1 MRLCLLLLLLAT
13 LAGCAVN
20 PATGRTDFVMMS
32 EAQELSIGR
41 DAHQQILKQYPRYP
55 DEALQAYVQQVGERV
70 ARHSHRGQL
79 DYHFTVIDSPDINA
93 FALPGGYIYIHR
105 GLMAYLGSE
114 AELAAVLGHEVGH
127 VTARHG
133 VRQQSQSTAWGIL
146 GQAVAMGT
154 GVGAAADVTGV
165 LGNAVVRGYGRD
177 MELEAD
183 GLGAQYLARG
193 GYDPQA
199 MIEVVKVLKLQED
212 FARDQAAARGEQQ
225 PVGSYHGLF
234 DTHPDND
241 RRLQQVIGPARAL
254 VGGQQVVNRDAFLQR
269 LQGLPFGD
277 SAESGIRRGERFYH
291 RDLDFTLA
299 FAKGWSIIN
308 EPQQLVGQS
317 PDKQVLVA
325 MTLEDNPQ
333 GLDAATLLKQR
344 IGGRR
349 LLGGEPLQQA
359 GLKGHTG
366 LIEGDVPRRVA
377 AILKGDKAYLF
388 VGAVKGRAASATEDA
403 QMLAAIGS
411 FRPLQAAERKLAEPL
426 RLQLVRVAAGQS
438 VRALAAASGL
448 PGDAEATLRLLNNL
462 YPQGEPRP
470 GDWFKTVR

>member
-1 MRLCLLLLLLAT
+1 MRLCLLMVALVT

-32 EAQELSIGR
+32 EAQELSLGR
-41 DAHQQILKQYPRYP
+41 EAHQQILKQYPRYP

-133 VRQQSQSTAWGIL
+133 VRQQSQSTAWGLL

-183 GLGAQYLARG
+183 GLGAEYLARG

-254 VGGQQVVNRDAFLQR
+254 VAGQQEVNREVFLKR
-269 LQGLPFGD
+269 LQGVPFGD

-291 RDLDFTLA
+291 GDLDFTLA

-317 PDKQVLVA
+317 PDRQLLVA
-325 MTLEDNPQ
+325 MMLEDNPRR
-333 GLDAATLLKQR
+333 LDAATLLGQR

-349 LLGGEPLQQA
+349 LRAGEPLQQA
-359 GLKGHTG
+359 GLHGYTG
-366 LIEGDVPRRVA
+366 LIEGSAPRRVA
-377 AILKGDKAYLF
+377 VILKGDKAYLF
-388 VGAVKGRAASATEDA
+388 IGAAKGRAASATEDA
-403 QMLAAIGS
+403 QMLAAISS
-411 FRPLQAAERKLAEPL
+411 FRPLQPAERKLAEPL
-426 RLQLVRVAAGQS
+426 RLQLLRVAPGQT
-438 VRALAAASGL
+438 VKALAAGSAL
-448 PGDAEATLRLLNNL
+448 TGDAEATLRLLNNL

-470 GDWFKTVR
+470 GEWFKTVR

>member
-1 MRLCLLLLLLAT
+1 MRLCLLILMVAT

-32 EAQELSIGR
+32 ESQELSIGR

-105 GLMAYLGSE
+105 GLMAYLSSE

-183 GLGAQYLARG
+183 GLGAQYLARA

-212 FARDQAAARGEQQ
+212 FVRDQAAARGEQQ

-254 VGGQQVVNRDAFLQR
+254 VGGEQEVNREVFLKH

-308 EPQQLVGQS
+308 EPQQLVGRS

-325 MTLEDNPQ
+325 MTLEDNPR
-333 GLDAATLLKQR
+333 GLEAASLLKQR

-349 LLGGEPLQQA
+349 LLAGEALQQA
-359 GLKGHTG
+359 GLQGYTG
-366 LIEGDVPRRVA
+366 LVEGNVPRRVA
-377 AILKGDKAYLF
+377 VILKGDKAYLF
-388 VGAVKGRAASATEDA
+388 VGAVKGRAASAAEDA
-403 QMLAAIGS
+403 QMLAAINS
-411 FRPLQAAERKLAEPL
+411 FRPLLPAERKLAEPL
-426 RLQLVRVAAGQS
+426 RLQLVRVTAGQTIKSFAAG
-438 VRALAAASGL
+438 SGL
-448 PGDAEATLRLLNNL
+448 ASDAEATLRLLNTL

-470 GDWFKTVR
+470 GEWFKTVR

>member
-1 MRLCLLLLLLAT
+1 MRLCLLMVALVT

-32 EAQELSIGR
+32 EAQELSLGR
-41 DAHQQILKQYPRYP
+41 EAHQQILKQYPRYP

-133 VRQQSQSTAWGIL
+133 VRQQSQSTAWGLL

-183 GLGAQYLARG
+183 GLGAEYLARG

-254 VGGQQVVNRDAFLQR
+254 VAGQQEVNREAFLKR
-269 LQGLPFGD
+269 LQGVPFGD

-291 RDLDFTLA
+291 GDLDFTLA
-299 FAKGWSIIN
+299 FAKGWSIVN

-317 PDKQVLVA
+317 PDRQLLVA
-325 MTLEDNPQ
+325 MMLEDNPRR
-333 GLDAATLLKQR
+333 LDAATLLGQR

-349 LLGGEPLQQA
+349 LRAGEPLEQA
-359 GLKGHTG
+359 SLHGYTG
-366 LIEGDVPRRVA
+366 LIEGSAPRRVA
-377 AILKGDKAYLF
+377 VILKADKAYLF
-388 VGAVKGRAASATEDA
+388 IGAAKGRAASATEDA
-403 QMLAAIGS
+403 QMLAAISS
-411 FRPLQAAERKLAEPL
+411 FRPLQPAERKLAEPL
-426 RLQLVRVAAGQS
+426 RLQLLRVAPGQT
-438 VRALAAASGL
+438 VKALAAGSAL
-448 PGDAEATLRLLNNL
+448 TGDAEATLRLLNNL

-470 GDWFKTVR
+470 GEWFKTVR